1 MKTYKI
7 TYINAENGYKY
18 TIATTIKHEALFE
31 YVRAFKP
38 TNYNVK
44 IFKNDKNITE
54 KVNKMLEKLW
64 GVKWQEK
71 MNENFMKHMLH
82 LISY

>member
-18 TIATTIKHEALFE
+18 TITTTIKYEALFE
-31 YVRAFKP
+31 YVRAFNPK
-38 TNYNVK
+38 NCEVK
-44 IFKNDKNITE
+44 IFKNDKDITE

-64 GVKWQEK
+64 GLSWIK
-71 MNENFMKHMLH
+71 
-82 LISY
+82 

>member
-7 TYINAENGYKY
+7 TYVNAENGYKY
-18 TIATTIKHEALFE
+18 SVLTTIKHEALFE
-31 YVRAFKP
+31 YVRAFRP

-44 IFKNDKNITE
+44 IFKNDKDITE

-64 GVKWQEK
+64 GLSWKINTMIYQNLK
-71 MNENFMKHMLH
+71 TKT
-82 LISY
+82 